1 MVGAGVT
8 SGCGKGGCVP
18 GMLEITR
25 SYAASIAFACLVSML
40 GANES
45 RGSEPRTPGPQPDG
59 SVVLPNQW
67 SLRPVGR
74 QVDVGDFPA
83 AIAVHPS
90 GSHAVVL
97 HCGYGPHE
105 LVVLDV
111 QSRRVV
117 SRVAIDE
124 SFHGVAFNPA
134 GSMVYASGGGGET
147 ILPFRFESGVLVPL
161 TPIRLRD
168 EKERGVPAGIALT
181 SDGRT
186 LVVAN
191 VWGHSVTRVRLD
203 ASPPT
208 VEHLPLTQAA
218 VPAPAIPA
226 ATTDDPS
233 ITKRADQLLE
243 RTVAD
248 LPYPFACVVDE
259 HRGRVYVS
267 LWAQA
272 AVAVIDLAEWK
283 VVGRFE
289 VEEHPNEMLLAADGS
304 RLFVANANINS
315 VAVFDISRRGG
326 ARSLGFI
333 PCGWYPTSVRLAG

>member
-18 GMLEITR
+18 GMLEITL

-191 VWGHSVTRVRLD
+191 VWGHSVTRVRLC
-203 ASPPT
+203 
-208 VEHLPLTQAA
+208 LP
-218 VPAPAIPA
+218 
-226 ATTDDPS
+226 
-233 ITKRADQLLE
+233 
-243 RTVAD
+243 
-248 LPYPFACVVDE
+248 
-259 HRGRVYVS
+259 
-267 LWAQA
+267 
-272 AVAVIDLAEWK
+272 
-283 VVGRFE
+283 
-289 VEEHPNEMLLAADGS
+289 ADGRTPSAHPGGRPGS
-304 RLFVANANINS
+304 R
-315 VAVFDISRRGG
+315 DTGGDDRRPLHHQTGRSASGTHGG
-326 ARSLGFI
+326 RPAL
-333 PCGWYPTSVRLAG
+333 SVRVCGR